1 MEVQGL
7 LFGQDHARAS
17 RSATPGSDGASLT
30 SGTCGPSSR
39 GSSPSVGPQLLLESR
54 LRLLLDVDGSPE
66 YALTW
71 KRWDMSSSPPICAL
85 RASARRT
92 FDNACG
98 GWGSPQASDHKG
110 STQPGQRRGQ
120 LSEHAL
126 LAGTPSIT
134 ICSASTDAQT
144 AKGTAGWATPLRG
157 DSDKHSPAT
166 HQTTLVTHA
175 LLAGYPT
182 ATVRDA
188 GPGVNL
194 DRPSRAAQIA
204 KGHGRSILGEVAQLL
219 AGYPTPNLS
228 ERGPESQAS
237 KDKRGSGGVDLQTT
251 ALGMTTSSSHAPT
264 GKRGV
269 LNPAL
274 ARWLM
279 GYPPAW
285 CDCAVSA
292 MPSCRKSRRRSSE
305 PLKK

>member
-85 RASARRT
+85 RASAHRT
-92 FDNACG
+92 FDSGCG

-110 STQPGQRRGQ
+110 SAQPGQRRGQ
-120 LSEHAL
+120 LSE
-126 LAGTPSIT
+126 
-134 ICSASTDAQT
+134 
-144 AKGTAGWATPLRG
+144 
-157 DSDKHSPAT
+157 
-166 HQTTLVTHA
+166 HA

-228 ERGPESQAS
+228 ERGPETRES

-285 CDCAVSA
+285 CDCAVTA
-292 MPSCRKSRRRSSE
+292 TPSCRKSRRGSSE
-305 PLKK
+305 PLRK